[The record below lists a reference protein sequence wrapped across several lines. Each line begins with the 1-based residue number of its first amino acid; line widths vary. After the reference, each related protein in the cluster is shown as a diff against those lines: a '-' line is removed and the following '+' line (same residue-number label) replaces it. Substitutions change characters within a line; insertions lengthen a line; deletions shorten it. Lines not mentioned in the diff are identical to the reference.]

1 MLAKTIHVGCA
12 LLSISLFF
20 IRGLWMISD
29 SPWRRKPAV
38 KILPHI
44 VDTTLLVSAIVLV
57 VQTAQYPLEQSWL
70 LAKISALLVYIGLGL
85 VALRFGSSKPI
96 RIVAWL
102 CAILTFMYIY
112 SVAITRNPMPFIG

>member
-1 MLAKTIHVGCA
+1 MWVKSLHVGCA

>member
-1 MLAKTIHVGCA
+1 MWVKSLHVGCA

-57 VQTAQYPLEQSWL
+57 VQTGQYPLEQSWL
-70 LAKISALLVYIGLGL
+70 LAKITALLVYIGLGL
-85 VALRFGSSKPI
+85 VALRFGPTKPI
-96 RIVAWL
+96 RIAAWL

-112 SVAITRNPMPFIG
+112 NVAITRNPIPFIG